1 MALSAV
7 PQFTRASICYSAP
20 NTSSPKN
27 IVFYSFGLQ
36 NCFSGWD
43 DWDICP
49 LVLLVFIFLLSIFC
63 LFWCLVLVLC
73 LCLFFV
79 LMLFGVWFLCF
90 AFRCVSLLVFFFCAN
105 AFWYS
110 VFVLRFLVLYSF
122 SVFLCWYFLVFGYC
136 ASLLDAFLF
145 WCFFVLMLFG
155 VWCLCF
161 STPLLNQVGCANAFW
176 CLVPVLCFW
185 VRFSLGVFL
194 CKCFLV
200 FGVCALLFLVLYSFG
215 VFFVLMLFGVWCL
228 CFATP
233 LLNQVA
239 AQGPAACRLCR
250 FQTNRFL
257 LYSVHCNAQCT
268 LYNSIHNARWTMQS
282 NI

>member
-1 MALSAV
+1 ML
-7 PQFTRASICYSAP
+7 PSI
-20 NTSSPKN
+20 
-27 IVFYSFGLQ
+27 LQ
-36 NCFSGWD
+36 S
-43 DWDICP
+43 
-49 LVLLVFIFLLSIFC
+49 LLF
-63 LFWCLVLVLC
+63 
-73 LCLFFV
+73 
-79 LMLFGVWFLCF
+79 FGVWFLCF

-185 VRFSLGVFL
+185 VRFSLGVFFVQMLFGIRCL
-194 CKCFLV
+194 CFTL
-200 FGVCALLFLVLYSFG
+200 FGALLFWCFFCADAFWCLVL
-215 VFFVLMLFGVWCL
+215 VLCNPSLKSGCGPRTGRL
-228 CFATP
+228 P
-233 LLNQVA
+233 L
-239 AQGPAACRLCR
+239 
-250 FQTNRFL
+250 
-257 LYSVHCNAQCT
+257 
-268 LYNSIHNARWTMQS
+268 MQ
-282 NI
+282 IPD

>member
-90 AFRCVSLLVFFFCAN
+90 AFGCVSLLVF
-105 AFWYS
+105 
-110 VFVLRFLVLYSF
+110 
-122 SVFLCWYFLVFGYC
+122 
-136 ASLLDAFLF
+136 
-145 WCFFVLMLFG
+145 
-155 VWCLCF
+155 
-161 STPLLNQVGCANAFW
+161 
-176 CLVPVLCFW
+176 
-185 VRFSLGVFL
+185 FL

-268 LYNSIHNARWTMQS
+268 LYNSIHNAR
-282 NI
+282 